1 MQRDNQ
7 AFFKVENGILR
18 CKLVSGDKQ
27 VNLNRKDA
35 KDFLKQ
41 IDSEEFDIRI
51 RHNKIVLSNKVD
63 AISIDIDKEIFTGE
77 YKYLVRKTYRRLKR
91 LHREYM
97 NEKYRGKQIKKN
109 LVRGAL
115 IGAGPLAGILIAVSL
130 HQQPSDA
137 KEPLAQPIA
146 IEYQDETEN
155 YLRERIEQVANP
167 EYLATYTTDV
177 EEYQEQELDLEP
189 IEETVDYG
197 LETHYSN
204 VDLPIE
210 DLSQEDD
217 VVALREQYWE
227 EAKRA
232 EARWGVDA
240 RVLLAMLTQE
250 SRGKETNLMQIEFES
265 LDDVIITVY
274 NFQEERYMRVVFT
287 NNPGNYVGK
296 VDMTISQAE
305 LTNPIT
311 QLGAAGIIINYNNLN
326 DFNAILNPCAMIDE
340 YNKGLPLFLQVLDAA
355 PSSRMD
361 ILNDPNDTSFLAYDY
376 VCGAGDPEYVNHT
389 MRYVDQTQGPL
400 VMKTFNKDENGN
412 KYPVV
417 VEYTINKTLSNN
429 YGYSY

>member
-177 EEYQEQELDLEP
+177 EEYKEQELDLEP

-250 SRGKETNLMQIEFES
+250 SRGKETNLMQIEFEA

>member
-7 AFFKVENGILR
+7 AFFKVENGMLR

-265 LDDVIITVY
+265 LDDVIMTVY

-361 ILNDPNDTSFLAYDY
+361 ILNNPNDTSFLAYDY
-376 VCGAGDPEYVNHT
+376 VCDAGDPEYVNHT

>member
-250 SRGKETNLMQIEFES
+250 SRGKETNLMQIEFEA

>member
-177 EEYQEQELDLEP
+177 EEYKEQELDLEP

-250 SRGKETNLMQIEFES
+250 SRGKETNLMQIEFEA

-429 YGYSY
+429 YGHSY

>member
-51 RHNKIVLSNKVD
+51 KHNKIVLSNKVD

>member
-7 AFFKVENGILR
+7 AFFKVENGMLR

-51 RHNKIVLSNKVD
+51 RHDKIVLSNKVD
-63 AISIDIDKEIFTGE
+63 AISIDIDKAIFTGE

-146 IEYQDETEN
+146 MEYQDETEN
-155 YLRERIEQVANP
+155 YLRERIEQVETP
-167 EYLATYTTDV
+167 EFLATYTTDV

-189 IEETVDYG
+189 IEEIVDYG

-210 DLSQEDD
+210 DLSQEED
-217 VVALREQYWE
+217 VIALREQYWE

-250 SRGKETNLMQIEFES
+250 SRGKETNLMQIEFDS
-265 LDDVIITVY
+265 IDDVIMTVY

-429 YGYSY
+429 YGHSY

>member
-18 CKLVSGDKQ
+18 CKLVSGNKQ

-265 LDDVIITVY
+265 LDDVIMIVY

>member
-7 AFFKVENGILR
+7 AFFKVENGMLR

-51 RHNKIVLSNKVD
+51 RHDKIVLSNKVD

-97 NEKYRGKQIKKN
+97 NEKYKGKQIKKN

-146 IEYQDETEN
+146 MEYQDETEN
-155 YLRERIEQVANP
+155 YLRERIEQVETP
-167 EYLATYTTDV
+167 EFLATYTTDV

-210 DLSQEDD
+210 DLSQEED
-217 VVALREQYWE
+217 VIALREQYWE

-265 LDDVIITVY
+265 IDDVIMTVY

>member
-7 AFFKVENGILR
+7 AFFKVENGMLR

-265 LDDVIITVY
+265 LDDVIMTVY

>member
-177 EEYQEQELDLEP
+177 EEYKEQELDLEP

>member
-41 IDSEEFDIRI
+41 IDSEKFDIRI
-51 RHNKIVLSNKVD
+51 KHNKIVLSNKVD

-97 NEKYRGKQIKKN
+97 NEKYKGKEVKKN

-210 DLSQEDD
+210 DLSQEED

-265 LDDVIITVY
+265 LDDVIMTVY

>member
-1 MQRDNQ
+1 
-7 AFFKVENGILR
+7 
-18 CKLVSGDKQ
+18 
-27 VNLNRKDA
+27 
-35 KDFLKQ
+35 
-41 IDSEEFDIRI
+41 
-51 RHNKIVLSNKVD
+51 
-63 AISIDIDKEIFTGE
+63 
-77 YKYLVRKTYRRLKR
+77 
-91 LHREYM
+91 
-97 NEKYRGKQIKKN
+97 
-109 LVRGAL
+109 
-115 IGAGPLAGILIAVSL
+115 
-130 HQQPSDA
+130 
-137 KEPLAQPIA
+137 
-146 IEYQDETEN
+146 
-155 YLRERIEQVANP
+155 
-167 EYLATYTTDV
+167 
-177 EEYQEQELDLEP
+177 
-189 IEETVDYG
+189 
-197 LETHYSN
+197 
-204 VDLPIE
+204 
-210 DLSQEDD
+210 
-217 VVALREQYWE
+217 
-227 EAKRA
+227 
-232 EARWGVDA
+232 
-240 RVLLAMLTQE
+240 MLTQE
-250 SRGKETNLMQIEFES
+250 SRGKETNLMQIEFEA